1 MKNGISKLS
10 KRIKSNLL
18 IRLAKSKK
26 ENNYLKERLEEEIL
40 RHRKLYDEIK
50 LKDIKIRELS
60 LELNYGKDISNE

>member
-1 MKNGISKLS
+1 MKNGISKLR

-26 ENNYLKERLEEEIL
+26 ENNYLKERLKEEIL
-40 RHRKLYDEIK
+40 KHKQLYDEIK

>member
-1 MKNGISKLS
+1 MKNGISKLR
-10 KRIKSNLL
+10 KKIKSNLL

-40 RHRKLYDEIK
+40 KHKQLYDEIK

>member
-1 MKNGISKLS
+1 MKNGISKLR

-40 RHRKLYDEIK
+40 KHKKLYDEIK

>member
-1 MKNGISKLS
+1 MKNGISKLR

-26 ENNYLKERLEEEIL
+26 ENNYLKERLKEEIL
-40 RHRKLYDEIK
+40 KHKQLYDEIK

-60 LELNYGKDISNE
+60 LELNYGKNISNE

>member
-1 MKNGISKLS
+1 MKNGISKLR

-26 ENNYLKERLEEEIL
+26 ENNYLKGRLEEEIL
-40 RHRKLYDEIK
+40 KHKKLYDEIK

-60 LELNYGKDISNE
+60 LELNYGKNISNE

>member
-1 MKNGISKLS
+1 MKNGISKLR

-40 RHRKLYDEIK
+40 KHKQLYDEIK

>member
-1 MKNGISKLS
+1 MKNGISKLR

-40 RHRKLYDEIK
+40 KHKQLYDEIK

-60 LELNYGKDISNE
+60 LELNYGKNISNE